1 MASEPQP
8 ATARSVRVVEADIFD
23 RMNET
28 NSLIAQRA
36 YEIYESRGCSH
47 GCDQDDWF
55 RAEGELV
62 PKPPIE
68 YDLTESAVRLT
79 TQVSGFEA
87 KDLEVEVGHRR
98 AVIFGIHID
107 SNHPP
112 ADNGKSKKIV
122 GVAELPSDV
131 DPRLARAMLQGGTLE
146 IVLPRLV
153 QA

>member
-1 MASEPQP
+1 MASKPQP
-8 ATARSVRVVEADIFD
+8 ATAKSVRVVEADVFD

-36 YEIYESRGCSH
+36 YEIYESRGGGH
-47 GCDQDDWF
+47 GSDQEDWF

-62 PKPPIE
+62 PKLSIE
-68 YDLTESAVRLT
+68 YDLTGNAVQLT

-107 SNHPP
+107 SNQKG
-112 ADNGKSKKIV
+112 AGNGEGKQII
-122 GVAELPSDV
+122 GVAELPFNV
-131 DPRLARAMLQGGTLE
+131 DPQLARATLRSGTLE
-146 IVLPRLV
+146 IVLPRLL